1 VFVLLLH
8 QLLNIEAFSQAE
20 IIAGQQGLY
29 SREVKAINIMDA
41 PDIVTFLQ
49 EGDLLLTNGYILKQ
63 RPNSIIDFI
72 VSMNQKGGAGLAIK
86 TKRFFFEISQE
97 AIDKANELNF
107 PLIELSS
114 SQFTLGETFQKS
126 IAFMLESKNEELH
139 YALNIHKHFSDMI
152 LHNDG
157 QSRIIETLSS
167 DIFQPVLLADMK
179 GNVKYGINSPS
190 SNVLSTFVSNFVME
204 LKKSEPM
211 ERKVSLGLLGKIGQ
225 SFQFVEIFP
234 IWAHRHEATLF
245 IFSEKNAISNLSLL
259 AAEQAAHVLGLEIVK
274 KQAVKERSRRY
285 KNEFFS
291 DLIDG
296 YISNEQEVLR
306 RGSKYGL
313 SQQFSG
319 RMLVIALDHAG
330 LVGSKRN
337 YEQQDLFIGER
348 EDQYELI
355 KQQFQLQGYMTTIF
369 TKNEW
374 FTVLLNESAEEQVD
388 ETLIIKLYDIIKHLE
403 NSEGLSF
410 SIGVGSLVNRVLDLS
425 TSYREAFDTLHTQLN
440 LNKQRVVKMYEEMEI
455 SRVLRLIPEHELR
468 KYYNEA
474 FKGKLTEQNIEIF
487 HTVKSY
493 YENNCQIHDTA
504 KSLFV
509 HRNTV
514 IYRLEKYERLT
525 GRLLKDARESLKF
538 RIACEI
544 DGILHDK
551 PHF

>member
-1 VFVLLLH
+1 MLLH

-20 IIAGQQGLY
+20 IIAGKQGLY

-72 VSMNQKGGAGLAIK
+72 VSMNHKGVAGLAIK

-97 AIDKANELNF
+97 AINKANELNF

-114 SQFTLGETFQKS
+114 SQYTLGETFQKS

-152 LHNDG
+152 LHNNG
-157 QSRIIETLSS
+157 QSRIIETLSH
-167 DIFQPVLLADMK
+167 DISQPVLLVDMK
-179 GNVKYGINSPS
+179 GQVKHEVNSS
-190 SNVLSTFVSNFVME
+190 SSAVLASFASSFITE

-211 ERKVSLGLLGKIGQ
+211 ESKVSLALLGKIGQ
-225 SFQFVEIFP
+225 FFQFVEIFP

-245 IFSEKNAISNLSLL
+245 IFSEKKAISNLSLL

-313 SQQFSG
+313 SQQFTG

-330 LVGSKRN
+330 LIGSKRN
-337 YEQQDLFIGER
+337 YEQHDPFIGER

-355 KQQFQLQGYMTTIF
+355 KQQFQLQGYLTTLF

-374 FTVLLNESAEEQVD
+374 FTVLLYENSEEQD
-388 ETLIIKLYDIIKHLE
+388 DLNLIDKLHSIIQQLDS
-403 NSEGLSF
+403 NEGLSF

-425 TSYREAFDTLHTQLN
+425 TSYREAFDTLHAQLSI
-440 LNKQRVVKMYEEMEI
+440 NKQRVVKVYEEMEI

-468 KYYNEA
+468 KFYDEA
-474 FKGKLTEQNIEIF
+474 FKGRLTEQNIEIF

-525 GRLLKDARESLKF
+525 GRLLKDANESLKF

-544 DGILHDK
+544 DGILHEN